1 MAVRPGVRRLHTHR
15 NALHSALAGRFSRT
29 AGTSSRLPRCG
40 CVHGVAAYPSRG
52 MDSSVMA
59 GINDVARKAGVS
71 PTTVSHVFSGKRP
84 VAPATKLRV
93 LKAARALDYS
103 PDSAARGLATGRSM
117 TIGLVLPTSD
127 DPAVL
132 NPAWLKVLEGL
143 SSAASSAGYGFLIAS
158 AHDARPPRTRG
169 DERVRP
175 AFDGMIVLDP
185 VGRSRLIPQ
194 LVRAGTPVVTVGR
207 YLGPVSVPWVDADNV
222 AGIHQVLRHL
232 RDEGFE
238 RPALLSVDA
247 GISYIED
254 IEVTFTDAMAG
265 QGRDPIIVRAADLSE
280 VEAYDKAIQLLS
292 AWPDDL
298 DAIISASDRQAT
310 GVLRAARELG
320 VRVPDDLA
328 IAGQGDTV
336 ISRNTRPTLTS
347 IRIRPRD
354 LGAAAVDM
362 LLEMVSGRAVSNV
375 KIPVD
380 LAIRES
386 TRGRART

>member
-1 MAVRPGVRRLHTHR
+1 
-15 NALHSALAGRFSRT
+15 
-29 AGTSSRLPRCG
+29 
-40 CVHGVAAYPSRG
+40 
-52 MDSSVMA
+52 
-59 GINDVARKAGVS
+59 
-71 PTTVSHVFSGKRP
+71 
-84 VAPATKLRV
+84 
-93 LKAARALDYS
+93 
-103 PDSAARGLATGRSM
+103 
-117 TIGLVLPTSD
+117 
-127 DPAVL
+127 
-132 NPAWLKVLEGL
+132 
-143 SSAASSAGYGFLIAS
+143 
-158 AHDARPPRTRG
+158 
-169 DERVRP
+169 
-175 AFDGMIVLDP
+175 
-185 VGRSRLIPQ
+185 
-194 LVRAGTPVVTVGR
+194 VTVGR

-222 AGIHQVLRHL
+222 AGIHQVLGHL

-238 RPALLSVDA
+238 RPALLSVDV

-336 ISRNTRPTLTS
+336 ISRNSRPTLTS

-354 LGAAAVDM
+354 LGAVAVDM
-362 LLEMVSGRAVSNV
+362 LLEMVSGRAVSNA

>member
-1 MAVRPGVRRLHTHR
+1 
-15 NALHSALAGRFSRT
+15 
-29 AGTSSRLPRCG
+29 
-40 CVHGVAAYPSRG
+40 
-52 MDSSVMA
+52 
-59 GINDVARKAGVS
+59 
-71 PTTVSHVFSGKRP
+71 
-84 VAPATKLRV
+84 
-93 LKAARALDYS
+93 
-103 PDSAARGLATGRSM
+103 M

-158 AHDARPPRTRG
+158 AHDARPPRTAG
-169 DERVRP
+169 GERVRP

-194 LVRAGTPVVTVGR
+194 FVRAGTPVVTVGR

-222 AGIHQVLRHL
+222 AGIHQVLGHL

-238 RPALLSVDA
+238 RPALLSLDA

-254 IEVTFTDAMAG
+254 IEVTFTDAMVG

-362 LLEMVSGRAVSNV
+362 LLEMVSGRAVSNA

>member
-1 MAVRPGVRRLHTHR
+1 
-15 NALHSALAGRFSRT
+15 
-29 AGTSSRLPRCG
+29 
-40 CVHGVAAYPSRG
+40 
-52 MDSSVMA
+52 MA

-158 AHDARPPRTRG
+158 APDARPPKTGG

-207 YLGPVSVPWVDADNV
+207 YLGTVSVPWVDADNV
-222 AGIHQVLRHL
+222 AGIHQVLGHL

-247 GISYIED
+247 DISYIED

-265 QGRDPIIVRAADLSE
+265 QGHDPIIVRAADLSE

-336 ISRNTRPTLTS
+336 ISRNSRPTLTS

-354 LGAAAVDM
+354 LGAVAVDM
-362 LLEMVSGRAVSNV
+362 LLEMVSGRAVSNA

>member
-1 MAVRPGVRRLHTHR
+1 
-15 NALHSALAGRFSRT
+15 
-29 AGTSSRLPRCG
+29 
-40 CVHGVAAYPSRG
+40 
-52 MDSSVMA
+52 MA

>member
-1 MAVRPGVRRLHTHR
+1 
-15 NALHSALAGRFSRT
+15 
-29 AGTSSRLPRCG
+29 
-40 CVHGVAAYPSRG
+40 
-52 MDSSVMA
+52 MA
-59 GINDVARKAGVS
+59 GINDVSRKAGVS

-158 AHDARPPRTRG
+158 APGARPPRAGG
-169 DERVRP
+169 DERVRR

-185 VGRSRLIPQ
+185 VRRSRLIPQ

-207 YLGPVSVPWVDADNV
+207 YLGPVSVPWVDADHV
-222 AGIHQVLRHL
+222 AGIRQVLGHL
-232 RDEGFE
+232 RDEGFG

-254 IEVTFTDAMAG
+254 IEVTFSDAMAG
-265 QGRDPIIVRAADLSE
+265 QGRDPIVVRAADLSE

-320 VRVPDDLA
+320 VRVPEDLA

-362 LLEMVSGRAVSNV
+362 LLEMVSGRAVSNA